1 MTIYNETTIEAVASE
16 IPQFISGKR
25 LNHTYAVEREC
36 RVLGALF
43 SAHPILMS
51 QEDVYKLRIAALLHD
66 ITKEKSVEE
75 HAALAAQYHIPLSDL
90 EKSAPK
96 VLHAK
101 TAPSLARQ
109 TINEKLGC
117 CVVDDTV
124 CDAIRTHTTGA
135 AHMSLIGKL
144 LFLLT
149 ILKKP
154 ARLRTASP
162 CVIVSTTRL
171 TPARTTLRLYPRTLT
186 VSCCVPLI

>member
-1 MTIYNETTIEAVASE
+1 
-16 IPQFISGKR
+16 
-25 LNHTYAVEREC
+25 
-36 RVLGALF
+36 
-43 SAHPILMS
+43 MS

-109 TINEKLGC
+109 TINATLGC

-124 CDAIRTHTTGA
+124 CDAIRTHTE
-135 AHMSLIGKL
+135 
-144 LFLLT
+144 
-149 ILKKP
+149 
-154 ARLRTASP
+154 
-162 CVIVSTTRL
+162 
-171 TPARTTLRLYPRTLT
+171 
-186 VSCCVPLI
+186 VPLIHQPDGSAMFSLMPDSFALVELD